1 MPDYAVIEA
10 GVVINVI
17 VWDGVA
23 EFDHPADVQAVP
35 IDGLDPIPG
44 IDWTYDG
51 STFTPPPLT
60 PPPDLGR

>member
-1 MPDYAVIEA
+1 MAVYAVIDA
-10 GVVINVI
+10 NGVVINVI

-23 EFDHPADVQAVP
+23 EVANPDDLLTVL

-51 STFTPPPLT
+51 ATFTPPPPT
-60 PPPDLGR
+60 PPET